1 MISAIIKATKPADAR
16 PLIDLS
22 APREMLPVAEAVRLL
37 RRRRLLLIGGV
48 ATHAACLPFVRRPRR
63 DLGRR

>member
-22 APREMLPVAEAVRLL
+22 APRDLPVAEAGCC
-37 RRRRLLLIGGV
+37 GG
-48 ATHAACLPFVRRPRR
+48 TGCC
-63 DLGRR
+63 